1 MHRVLCAMLRLTVRR
16 LVAGLAALPLLA
28 AAGPLAFITN
38 QGSDSVSVVDVATA
52 RVVKEIA
59 VGKAPAGIAVSA
71 AAGRAYVTNPG
82 DHSVSVIDLASL
94 RLLRTLGPSAHEP
107 EGASRFGRGSVGLA
121 VSPNGRFVYLS
132 DWFGG
137 RLNLLDAFTLEP
149 LTDVAVGVAPAGVT
163 VSPDGRTVWVAVRDD
178 DVVQALDAIT
188 LTPRARIAVGTH
200 PFAVGVS
207 PDGRWL
213 LALNVVSH
221 DVSVIDAA
229 RSAVIATLPVGQ
241 APYDV
246 TFTADSAR
254 AFVTNQHGG
263 TVSVIDLPAAGAPR
277 VAATWAAGEY
287 PEGIAL
293 AGDTLLVVS
302 WMDDA
307 VHLLDARTGQRRASV
322 DVGRNPRGFGAMLW
336 AGPPASSAPT
346 PKPIPKPIPP
356 VAPVRE

>member
-1 MHRVLCAMLRLTVRR
+1 MLTVMRSMLRRTVRR
-16 LVAGLAALPLLA
+16 LAAVAVALPWVA

-52 RVVKEIA
+52 KVVKEIA
-59 VGKAPAGIAVSA
+59 VGKSPAGIAVSA

-94 RLLRTLGPSAHEP
+94 RLLRTLGPAAHEP
-107 EGASRFGRGSVGLA
+107 EGAARFGRGSVGLA

-149 LTDVAVGVAPAGVT
+149 LTDVAVGTAPAGVT
-163 VSPDGRTVWVAVRDD
+163 VSPDGRTAWVAVRDD
-178 DVVQALDAIT
+178 DVVQALDAVT
-188 LTPRARIAVGTH
+188 LAPRARIAVGTH
-200 PFAVGVS
+200 PFAVDVS

-229 RSAVIATLPVGQ
+229 RSAVVATLPVGQ
-241 APYDV
+241 APYGV
-246 TFTADSAR
+246 AFAADSAR
-254 AFVTNQHGG
+254 AYVTNQHGG
-263 TVSVIDLPAAGAPR
+263 TVSVIDLPAAGATTAPR

-307 VHLLDARTGQRRASV
+307 VHLLDARTGQRRATV

-336 AGPPASSAPT
+336 VPPAPVGPSA
-346 PKPIPKPIPP
+346 
-356 VAPVRE
+356 AAVRE